1 MQSRVTEQLNNALQ
15 IVGDGPAHPDFDTAW
30 ECLALSRHTEVRA
43 AMRQALEET
52 FGPYPPPTGYS
63 DEGEPY
69 WETTIMSQYLGIPLE
84 QINETALDLQDKWG
98 ADVGVMETEKLHRI
112 H

>member
-1 MQSRVTEQLNNALQ
+1 MQSHMTQQLNTALQ
-15 IVGDGPAHPDFDTAW
+15 IVGDGPEHPDFDTAW
-30 ECLALSRHTEVRA
+30 ECLALSKHAAIRA

-63 DEGEPY
+63 DAGEPF
-69 WETTIMSQYLGIPLE
+69 WETTVMARYLGIPVD
-84 QINETALDLQDKWG
+84 QINETALEMQEKWG
-98 ADVGVMETEKLHRI
+98 ADVGVLETEKLHRI